1 MPKLIPQEVQMKAM
15 DLYLEGNLSA
25 ANIARKVSTD
35 FNVSVKPPTIYAWAK
50 RFNWNDKRDEART
63 DAMDV
68 VQESEKNRFTRIQ
81 EEQLLNYES
90 MRHKA
95 THELDGLVFDRAI
108 DAVRAADLSIQGER
122 KIMEWMMNLTFV
134 QEVLT
139 IILEEVSDQGTID
152 RIATRF
158 RRLVSEEN

>member
-122 KIMEWMMNLTFV
+122 KIMEGMMNLTFV

>member
-95 THELDGLVFDRAI
+95 THELAGLVFDRAI

-122 KIMEWMMNLTFV
+122 KIMEGMMNLTFV

>member
-122 KIMEWMMNLTFV
+122 KIMEGMMHLTFV

-158 RRLVSEEN
+158 RLLVSDEN

>member
-1 MPKLIPQEVQMKAM
+1 MPKLIPQEVQLKAM

-25 ANIARKVSTD
+25 ADIADQISTE
-35 FNVSVKPPTIYAWAK
+35 FSVSVKTPTIYAWAK
-50 RFNWNDKRDEART
+50 RFKWNDRKDEAHT
-63 DAMDV
+63 DAMAT
-68 VQESEKNRFTRIQ
+68 VQETERNRFTRIQ
-81 EEQLLNYES
+81 QEQLENYEL

-122 KIMEWMMNLTFV
+122 KIMEGMMNLTFV

-139 IILEEVSDQGTID
+139 IILEEVSDQRIID

-158 RRLVSEEN
+158 RSLVSHDD

>member
-63 DAMDV
+63 AAMDV

-122 KIMEWMMNLTFV
+122 KIMEGMMNLTFV

>member
-15 DLYLEGNLSA
+15 NLYLEGNLSA
-25 ANIARKVSTD
+25 AKIAEKVSTD

-50 RFNWNDKRDEART
+50 RFSWNDKKGEARA
-63 DAMDV
+63 DAMAV
-68 VQESEKNRFTRIQ
+68 VQETEKNRFTRVQ
-81 EEQLLNYES
+81 DEQLQNYES

-122 KIMEWMMNLTFV
+122 KIMEGMMNLNFI
-134 QEVLT
+134 QDVLA
-139 IILEEVSDQGTID
+139 IILEEVTDQPTID
-152 RIATRF
+152 RIANRF
-158 RRLVSEEN
+158 RRLVSEE